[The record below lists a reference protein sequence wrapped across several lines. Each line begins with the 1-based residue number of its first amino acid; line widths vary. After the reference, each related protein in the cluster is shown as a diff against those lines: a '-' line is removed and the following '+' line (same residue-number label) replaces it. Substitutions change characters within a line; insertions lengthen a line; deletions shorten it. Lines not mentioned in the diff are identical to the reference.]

1 MMTPFN
7 IYVPART
14 QVVSIAVTTIASKVK
29 KYCRLNL
36 QTNGCSEISVG
47 WNYTVKEFQLQ
58 EGDVWMFSFKDERM
72 LQGRRQDPF
81 AQLKVEMVK
90 LEPESPPL
98 IPQHIDP
105 KAASAP
111 PPLQ

>member
-47 WNYTVKEFQLQ
+47 WNYAVKEFQLQ

-81 AQLKVEMVK
+81 A
-90 LEPESPPL
+90 
-98 IPQHIDP
+98 
-105 KAASAP
+105 
-111 PPLQ
+111 